1 MSIRRITGNVYELNL
16 GKSNAFLIDDEKLT
30 LIDTGEPD
38 STGLI
43 LELLQSIGRGPDDLK
58 NILLTHSHPDHS
70 GSAAD
75 LKAITG
81 AKVYM
86 HAAEKKWVEAG
97 FVPKPEQPYFTGM
110 VNRLIYRMFIRNAPG
125 SITPCRIDHLV
136 EDGDWL
142 PVGGGIQ
149 AVHVP
154 GHSEG
159 QLAFFFPGAK
169 NVLFAADTCDNLFG
183 LGYSTFYEDFP
194 TGERSL
200 EKLATFDFDVAC
212 FGHGKSIM
220 RGAGEKFS
228 RKFIGHHHHS
238 GGHAHPKA
246 TAVTGEGKEKV
257 REPQTK
263 I

>member
-1 MSIRRITGNVYELNL
+1 MSIRRITENVYELNL

-38 STGLI
+38 RSGQI
-43 LELLQSIGRGPDDLK
+43 LELLASIGREPDDLK
-58 NILLTHSHPDHS
+58 HILLTHSHPDHS

-97 FVPKPEQPYFTGM
+97 FVPKPDHPYFTGV
-110 VNRLIYRMFIRNAPG
+110 VNRLIYQMFIAKAPG
-125 SITPCRIDHLV
+125 SITPCAVDQLV
-136 EDGDWL
+136 SDGDWL
-142 PVGGGIQ
+142 PIAGGIQ

-169 NVLFAADTCDNLFG
+169 NVLFAADACDNLFG
-183 LGYSTFYEDFP
+183 LGYSTFYEDYE
-194 TGERSL
+194 TGRHSL

-212 FGHGKSIM
+212 FGHGRSIL
-220 RGAGEKFS
+220 RGAGAKFC
-228 RKFIGHHHHS
+228 RKFIGHHHH
-238 GGHAHPKA
+238 HHPVRAQKA
-246 TAVTGEGKEKV
+246 QGTGEAVRMREREEK
-257 REPQTK
+257 

>member
-1 MSIRRITGNVYELNL
+1 MSIRRITENVYELNL
-16 GKSNAFLIDDEKLT
+16 GKSNAFLIDDGKLT
-30 LIDTGEPD
+30 LIDTGAPD
-38 STGLI
+38 CSGHI
-43 LELLQSIGRGPDDLK
+43 LELLQSIGRKPEDLK
-58 NILLTHSHPDHS
+58 SILLTHSHPDHS

-75 LKAITG
+75 LKAISD

-86 HAAEKKWVEAG
+86 HAAEKKWVEGG

-110 VNRLIYRMFIRNAPG
+110 VNRLIYRMFIANAPG

-142 PVGGGIQ
+142 PIAGGIQ

-183 LGYSTFYEDFP
+183 LGYSTFYEDYA
-194 TGERSL
+194 TGVHSL

-212 FGHGKSIM
+212 FGHGKSIL
-220 RGAGEKFS
+220 RGAGAKFG
-228 RKFIGHHHHS
+228 RKFIGHHHHHAGVHPQKAVVAS
-238 GGHAHPKA
+238 GE
-246 TAVTGEGKEKV
+246 VVRV
-257 REPQTK
+257 REPEEK

>member
-1 MSIRRITGNVYELNL
+1 MSIRRITENVYELNL
-16 GKSNAFLIDDEKLT
+16 GKSNAFLIDEEKLT

-38 STGLI
+38 SSGRI
-43 LELLQSIGRGPDDLK
+43 LELLATIGRKPDDLK
-58 NILLTHSHPDHS
+58 HILLTHSHPDHS

-75 LKAITG
+75 LKAISG

-97 FVPKPEQPYFTGM
+97 YIPKPDRPYFTGM
-110 VNRLIYRMFIRNAPG
+110 VNRLIYRMFIEKAPG
-125 SITPCRIDHLV
+125 SITPCRIDQLV

-142 PVGGGIQ
+142 PIGGGIQ

-159 QLAFFFPGAK
+159 QLAYFFPGAK

-183 LGYSTFYEDFP
+183 LGYSTFYEDHEA
-194 TGERSL
+194 GMHSL

-212 FGHGKSIM
+212 FGHGKSIL
-220 RGAGEKFS
+220 RGAGAKFG
-228 RKFIGHHHHS
+228 RKFIGRHHRP
-238 GGHAHPKA
+238 GGHAQKVA
-246 TAVTGEGKEKV
+246 AVGGEKERRV
-257 REPQTK
+257 REPEEN